1 MLLTAKEFI
10 ETASCAA
17 QTVLNCQQQ
26 HGNTQFYTTGNEYKT
41 M

>member
-1 MLLTAKEFI
+1 VLLTAKEFS

-26 HGNTQFYTTGNEYKT
+26 HENTQVYTTGNEYKT